1 MVESSAFFP
10 SSGRLPAVLQIDY
23 GPASLL
29 GRFFLWA
36 DSAAR
41 AKGVVL
47 SFASLEDLVAVNR
60 ENRDTWLPL
69 IPIFDPA
76 VGGITART
84 GFVLLGRNSNGEV
97 VATQAA
103 RLYDWPASCF
113 HDEAASLRMFYANP
127 APAVERG
134 ERCEVTAPSAKA
146 ITGRVVFSGAGW
158 YRSDYRGRGLSTLL
172 PRISRAYAYTRW
184 RSDYTIS
191 MFADAV
197 LAGGMAQRCG
207 YINVEPAAVDLVDS
221 PMGTV
226 RFAFVWMDAD
236 EMLSDLDAVLANA
249 AGDEPLGAAA
259 GGRASAQVD
268 GGVDEGSAEQA
279 RRA

>member
-1 MVESSAFFP
+1 MKPSACSP
-10 SSGRLPAVLQIDY
+10 TSGRLPAALQVDH

-41 AKGVVL
+41 AKDVTL
-47 SFASLEDLVAVNR
+47 SFATLDDLVVANR
-60 ENRDTWLPL
+60 GNRDTWLPL

-76 VGGITART
+76 MGGITAET
-84 GFVLLGRNSNGEV
+84 GFVLLGRNSAGEV

-103 RLYDWPASCF
+103 RLYEWPTTCF
-113 HDEAASLRMFYANP
+113 HDEAASLRMFYADP
-127 APAVERG
+127 APALARG

-158 YRSDYRGRGLSTLL
+158 YRPDYRGRGLATLL

-184 RSDYTIS
+184 CSDCTVS
-191 MFADAV
+191 MFADPV

-207 YINVEPAAVDLVDS
+207 YTNVEAASVSLVDS

-226 RFAFVWMDAD
+226 RFALVWMGTD
-236 EMLSDLDAVLANA
+236 ETISDLAAVLANA
-249 AGDEPLGAAA
+249 AGDEPLSAAAA
-259 GGRASAQVD
+259 GGDPAQVD
-268 GGVDEGSAEQA
+268 GRVDERRAQEA